1 MTKQELG
8 DDEKKIVAAM
18 ADALA
23 QFEALRPNM
32 PIIHLRM
39 LLMLA
44 LEEGKSQKYYS
55 GKWHYPTSTVSRAM
69 LDMGRRMRKG
79 EAGLGLVEEQV
90 SFHSL
95 REHEV
100 SLSVKG
106 RTLLHKIIRRF
117 K

>member
-1 MTKQELG
+1 MTKHELG
-8 DDEKKIVAAM
+8 DDEKKVVAALV
-18 ADALA
+18 DALE

-32 PIIHLRM
+32 PLHQAKM

-44 LEEGKSQKYYS
+44 LEEGKSQKFYS
-55 GKWHYPTSTVSRAM
+55 GKWQYPTSTVSRAM
-69 LDMGRRMRKG
+69 LDLGKRMRKG